1 MSDWKKHLAGDEI
14 IARLLQPD
22 RLYTA
27 DETAV
32 RDGAPLQTGVYAWY
46 FDAIPAGVDA
56 SQCHRHAGW
65 TLLYCGIS
73 PKKPP
78 TNGRPPSRLHINL

>member
-32 RDGAPLQTGVYAWY
+32 RDGAPRQAGIYAWY